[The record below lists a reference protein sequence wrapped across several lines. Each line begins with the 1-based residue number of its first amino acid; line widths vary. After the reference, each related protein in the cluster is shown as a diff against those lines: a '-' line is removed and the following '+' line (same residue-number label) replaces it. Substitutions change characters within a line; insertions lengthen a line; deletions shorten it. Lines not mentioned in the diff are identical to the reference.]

1 MIIKISKFKLLIA
14 CLFITSCSGLSS
26 FSPKPVDVP
35 YSKSVINLKNGAIGV
50 APKGYCI
57 GPKKNTTSSGS
68 IIYTSCEMI
77 TGRGMISI
85 SYTPLKIGE
94 KVEITRALLANDQ
107 KVLTTEY
114 LNGYDLVKVENS
126 GYSRNSVGNTVW
138 RTAKAQKGYMVLAQ
152 YFSPIG
158 QDISDIHQVESLS
171 ASIDNFTPPDNL
183 LDREMFTPKIR
194 PIKSN
199 LKISRSKIRPKLRP

>member
-1 MIIKISKFKLLIA
+1 MIIKISKFQLIIA
-14 CLFITSCSGLSS
+14 CLFITSCSELGS
-26 FSPKPVDVP
+26 FFPKPVDVP
-35 YSKSVINLKNGAIGV
+35 YSKNVINIKNGAVGV

-57 GPKKNTTSSGS
+57 GPKKNTASSGS

-94 KVEITRALLANDQ
+94 TVEITRALLANNQ
-107 KVLTTEY
+107 KILTTEY
-114 LNGYDLVKVENS
+114 LNGYDLIKVENS
-126 GYSRNSVGNTVW
+126 GFSGDSIENTVW

-158 QDISDIHQVESLS
+158 QDVSDIHPAHFHCSMQ
-171 ASIDNFTPPDNL
+171 
-183 LDREMFTPKIR
+183 IR
-194 PIKSN
+194 FWP
-199 LKISRSKIRPKLRP
+199 RMP

>member
-1 MIIKISKFKLLIA
+1 MIIKISKFQLIIV
-14 CLFITSCSGLSS
+14 CLFVTSCSELGS
-26 FSPKPVDVP
+26 FFPKPVDVP
-35 YSKSVINLKNGAIGV
+35 YSKNVINLKNGAVGV

-57 GPKKNTTSSGS
+57 GPKKNKTSSGS

-94 KVEITRALLANDQ
+94 TVEITRALLANNQ
-107 KVLTTEY
+107 KILSTEY
-114 LNGYDLVKVENS
+114 LNGYDLIKVENS
-126 GYSRNSVGNTVW
+126 GFSGDSVGNTVW

-158 QDISDIHQVESLS
+158 QDVSDIHQVESLS

-183 LDREMFTPKIR
+183 LDRKMFTPKVR
-194 PIKSN
+194 PVKPN
-199 LKISRSKIRPKLRP
+199 LKILRSKIRPKLRP